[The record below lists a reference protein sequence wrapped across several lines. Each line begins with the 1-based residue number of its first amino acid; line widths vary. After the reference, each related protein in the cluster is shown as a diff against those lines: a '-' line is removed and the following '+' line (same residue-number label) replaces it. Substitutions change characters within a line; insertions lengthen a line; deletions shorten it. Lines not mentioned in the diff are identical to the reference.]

1 MTELIAVAIITI
13 LAVISPGADFAM
25 ITRNSYLYGRQAGI
39 LAAFGIAVGIL
50 VHVTYTILGIG
61 ILIAHSHNILFAIK
75 VVGAIYLIYI
85 GYKTLT
91 SKTKI
96 DISIDINSTKNAS
109 IASFRTGFLTNI
121 LNPKTTLFVV
131 STFTQIVSPSTDI
144 SLQMGYGIFISLM
157 HLFWFVGVAIFFSHQ
172 KLRTAMLEKQT
183 MLNRIIGVIL
193 IGLGVS
199 LGAIPIVN

>member
-1 MTELIAVAIITI
+1 MTELITVAIITI

-61 ILIAHSHNILFAIK
+61 ILIAHSPNILLVIK

-91 SKTKI
+91 SKTKV
-96 DISIDINSTKNAS
+96 DIDINSTKKAS
-109 IASFRTGFLTNI
+109 IASFRTGFLTNV

-144 SLQMGYGIFISLM
+144 SLQMGYGFFISLM

-193 IGLGVS
+193 IGLGIS
-199 LGAIPIVN
+199 LGAIPVVN

>member
-1 MTELIAVAIITI
+1 MTELIAIAIITI

-61 ILIAHSHNILFAIK
+61 ILIAHSPNILLAIK
-75 VVGAIYLIYI
+75 VIGAIYLIYI

-91 SKTKI
+91 SKTKV
-96 DISIDINSTKNAS
+96 DIDINSTKIVS
-109 IASFRTGFLTNI
+109 ITAFRTGFLTNV

-131 STFTQIVSPSTDI
+131 STFTQIVSPSTGI

-157 HLFWFVGVAIFFSHQ
+157 HLFWFVGVAIFFSNQ
-172 KLRTAMLEKQT
+172 KLRSAMLEKQT

-199 LGAIPIVN
+199 LGAIPIVS

>member
-61 ILIAHSHNILFAIK
+61 ILIAHSPNMLLAIK
-75 VVGAIYLIYI
+75 VIGAIYLIYI

-91 SKTKI
+91 SKTKV
-96 DISIDINSTKNAS
+96 DIDINSTKIVS
-109 IASFRTGFLTNI
+109 IAAFRTGFLTNV

-131 STFTQIVSPSTDI
+131 SIFTQIVSPSTGI
-144 SLQMGYGIFISLM
+144 GLQMGYGIFISLM
-157 HLFWFVGVAIFFSHQ
+157 HLFWFVGVAILFSHQ
-172 KLRTAMLEKQT
+172 KIRSAMLEKQT
-183 MLNRIIGVIL
+183 VLNRIIGVIL

-199 LGAIPIVN
+199 LSAIPIVS

>member
-61 ILIAHSHNILFAIK
+61 ILIAHSPNILLAIK
-75 VVGAIYLIYI
+75 IVGAIYLIYI

-91 SKTKI
+91 SKTKV
-96 DISIDINSTKNAS
+96 DIDINSTKKAS
-109 IASFRTGFLTNI
+109 IASFRTGFLTNV

-131 STFTQIVSPSTDI
+131 STFTQIVSPSTGI
-144 SLQMGYGIFISLM
+144 SLQMGYGFFISLM

-199 LGAIPIVN
+199 LGVIPVVN